1 MATAG
6 GGPPNIGSAIE
17 LHGLNCDDI
26 KQSLTG
32 IDKDLIKEIV
42 DKYPLRTVS
51 EYTYRT
57 ALEVAIDNTDIDAVS
72 CLLDYGADP
81 DKTFGNK
88 TTPLYSAVTKGRID
102 IVKLLM
108 EKGADASIGPKYG
121 DTPDGQ
127 YFDTPLTN
135 ACKQGRADIVVELL
149 KDDNV
154 RKSINTPLFN
164 NLNYSTALTIAI
176 LNVNES
182 IVDALRKE
190 GAELL
195 PHEKSYTQE
204 DFQDIFTTAC
214 LRKELHMVKMLLEQF
229 EYIKG
234 QFNTSV
240 DEIDVNYKSTHFN
253 SGLYYAASVPDNF
266 GMVRYLYE
274 KAARLEPPNG
284 SYKGEYKALQNIY
297 RKEGKDIP
305 ESYMQFLKPEETPY
319 QSNVNAPSKTGKI
332 GRGYRPPRPLGMPRK
347 SRRTRKN
354 RKTRNTRKA
363 TRRG

>member
-1 MATAG
+1 MASG
-6 GGPPNIGSAIE
+6 SPNRGSAIE
-17 LHGLNCDDI
+17 LHGLDCDDI

-32 IDKDLIKEIV
+32 IHEDLIKEIV
-42 DKYPLRTVS
+42 DKYPEKTTTK
-51 EYTYRT
+51 YAYKT
-57 ALEVAIDNTDIDAVS
+57 ALEVAIENTDVDAVR
-72 CLLDYGADP
+72 CLLHYVADP
-81 DKTFGNK
+81 NKTFGHIS
-88 TTPLYSAVTKGRID
+88 TPLYSAVTKGRID

-149 KDDNV
+149 KDDEV

-164 NLNYSTALTIAI
+164 NLNYNTALTIAI
-176 LNVNES
+176 LNVDES
-182 IVDALRKE
+182 IVDALREK

-195 PHEKSYTQE
+195 PNEKSYTQD

-214 LRKELHMVKMLLEQF
+214 VKKELHMVKMLLEQF

-240 DEIDVNYKSTHFN
+240 DEIDVNYKSTNFN
-253 SGLYYAASVPDNF
+253 SGLYYAASVPYNF
-266 GMVRYLYE
+266 DMVQYLFE
-274 KAARLEPPNG
+274 SGARLEPPNG
-284 SYKGEYKALQNIY
+284 PYKGEYKALQNFY
-297 RKEGKDIP
+297 RKENNDIP
-305 ESYMQFLKPEETPY
+305 ESYMRFLNPIETPE
-319 QSNVNAPSKTGKI
+319 QSNNNAPSKTGPI
-332 GRGYRPPRPLGMPRK
+332 RRVPRLPRLGMPRK

-354 RKTRNTRKA
+354 RKARKARKA
-363 TRRG
+363 TRKG

>member
-1 MATAG
+1 MAASV
-6 GGPPNIGSAIE
+6 GSAIE
-17 LHGLNCDDI
+17 LHGISCDHI
-26 KQSLTG
+26 KQRLEGLNKSQ
-32 IDKDLIKEIV
+32 IKEIV
-42 DKYPLRTVS
+42 DKYPEITTK
-51 EYTYRT
+51 EYSYKT
-57 ALEVAIDNTDIDAVS
+57 ALEVAIENTDVDAVS

-81 DKTFGNK
+81 DKTFSNK
-88 TTPLYSAVTKGRID
+88 STPLYSAVTKGRID

-135 ACKQGRADIVVELL
+135 ACKQGRADIVIELL
-149 KDDNV
+149 KGDEV
-154 RKSINTPLFN
+154 RESINTPLFN
-164 NLNYSTALTIAI
+164 NLDYNTALTIAI

-195 PHEKSYTQE
+195 PNEKSYTQE

-214 LRKELHMVKMLLEQF
+214 LKKELHMVKMLLEQF

-266 GMVRYLYE
+266 DMVRYLYE

-284 SYKGEYKALQNIY
+284 SYKGEYKALQNLY

-305 ESYMQFLKPEETPY
+305 ESYMEFLKPEETPY
-319 QSNVNAPSKTGKI
+319 QSNINAPSKTGPI
-332 GRGYRPPRPLGMPRK
+332 RRGYRPPRPLGMPRK
-347 SRRTRKN
+347 SRRRNTRKN
-354 RKTRNTRKA
+354 RKTRKLRKL
-363 TRRG
+363 RKG